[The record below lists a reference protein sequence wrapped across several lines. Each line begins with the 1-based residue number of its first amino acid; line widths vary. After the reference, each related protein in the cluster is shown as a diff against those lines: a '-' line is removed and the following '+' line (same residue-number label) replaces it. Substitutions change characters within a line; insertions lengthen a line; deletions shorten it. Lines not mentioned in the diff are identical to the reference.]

1 MLWCRGKRQALCC
14 DVGNREGY
22 YAVVYVVSPRIG
34 YGLLAAKC
42 ILASAGRLQAYS
54 QDFLMVA
61 ELIHT
66 VRFSSW
72 LQN

>member
-1 MLWCRGKRQALCC
+1 LRI
-14 DVGNREGY
+14 ESGY

-42 ILASAGRLQAYS
+42 ILASTGRLQAYS